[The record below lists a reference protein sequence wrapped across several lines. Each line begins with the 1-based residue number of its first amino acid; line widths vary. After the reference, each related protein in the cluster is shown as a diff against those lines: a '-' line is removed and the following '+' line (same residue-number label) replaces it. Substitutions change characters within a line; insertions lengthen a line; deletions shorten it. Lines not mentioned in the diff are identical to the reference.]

1 MRVVVLGAGTV
12 GTWIADLLCRQRH
25 SVTVVDS
32 DRAKIRRINEELDV
46 RVIHGS
52 ASDSSVLF
60 QADVIGADICLAV
73 TASDDVNLVAASI
86 AREMGARRSIARV
99 FSPIYRD
106 RSTFDYERHF
116 RVDRLLSL
124 ERLAAIELA
133 HGIRSAD
140 SLTVENIA
148 DGMLEVEEI
157 TLVHEV
163 SVLGKPLHKLKLP
176 REVRVGTIER
186 ENRMWIAGANDEIQL
201 GDRITLIGQPEMIG
215 DVKKR
220 FYKKSE
226 TKKSVVIAGGG
237 ETGFHLANLLV
248 ERRFSITMLEENR
261 ARCEFLAN
269 TLPHVTVVQADATRR
284 AVLEEER
291 VGSADVFAACI
302 GEDEN
307 NIMACVE
314 AKEIGAETI
323 LAIVSRPDYANVVGK
338 LGINLAVSPRNVMAQ
353 QILSYL
359 NRGPVIS
366 RSNLGN
372 GNIGIYQVEV
382 LDGSE
387 ATKHDLLNLP
397 LPGACLIVAVS
408 NRDYVRVPGP
418 TDRLK
423 PGNHVVVLVEDNQA
437 DAMLALFESR

>member
-32 DRAKIRRINEELDV
+32 DPNHSRRINEELDV
-46 RVIHGS
+46 RVVNGS

-60 QADVIGADICLAV
+60 QADVIGADVCLAV
-73 TASDDVNLVAASI
+73 TGSDDVNIVAASI

-99 FSPIYRD
+99 FSPIFRD

-116 RVDRLLSL
+116 GIDRLLSL

-133 HGIRSAD
+133 RGIRSAD

-148 DGMLEVEEI
+148 DGMLEVEEL

-163 SVLGKPLHKLKLP
+163 AAMNMPLQELKLP

-186 ENRMWIAGANDEIQL
+186 DGKMWIAGANDEIHR
-201 GDRITLIGQPEMIG
+201 GDRISLIGQHDMLG

-220 FYKKSE
+220 FQKKSDA
-226 TKKSVVIAGGG
+226 KKSVVIAGGG
-237 ETGFHLANLLV
+237 ETGFNLANLLV
-248 ERRFSITMLEENR
+248 ERRFVVTMLEENR
-261 ARCEFLAN
+261 ERCEFLAN
-269 TLPHVTVVQADATRR
+269 ALPHVTVVQADATRR
-284 AVLEEER
+284 AILEEER

-302 GEDEN
+302 GDDEN

-314 AKEIGAETI
+314 AKEIGAATI
-323 LAIVSRPDYANVVGK
+323 LAIVGRPDYANVVGK

-372 GNIGIYQVEV
+372 GNIGIYQIEV
-382 LDGSE
+382 SE
-387 ATKHDLLNLP
+387 ESAATKHDLLNLP
-397 LPGACLIVAVS
+397 LPDACLVVAVS
-408 NRDYVRVPGP
+408 NRDFVRVPGP

-423 PGNHVVVLVEDNQA
+423 PGNHVVALVEDSQS
-437 DAMLALFESR
+437 DEMLALFESR